1 MPELRLPLDPGVRR
15 DLDDLADAQGRT
27 PEEVAL
33 DAVRA
38 HLRQE
43 GTRVRG
49 VAGEP
54 AREHADLLRR
64 LGE

>member
-1 MPELRLPLDPGVRR
+1 MSDLLLPLDAALRQA
-15 DLDDLADAQGRT
+15 LDDLADAQGRT

-33 DAVRA
+33 HAVRGY
-38 HLRQE
+38 LRQE
-43 GTRVRG
+43 GAQVRG
-49 VAGEP
+49 VAAAL